1 MQIDRNLHFLSCP
14 ASSANI
20 TAVARACWR
29 VRRVGE
35 CSRSSNGVR
44 ARPGE
49 LGVQVS
55 AIVIASGLRP
65 DERFGA
71 AVQDR
76 PAGAL
81 RFARAAAFLHQLARS
96 SSSASPEHFG
106 PCPHAT
112 HVAFTCHPVAAAC
125 GAHPRACVSFADQSS
140 FIRIEL
146 SRSSAIR
153 STRPMRGAATRAAF
167 SSRAAVLSTAPTPLS
182 EPQTCDRP

>member
-14 ASSANI
+14 SHPEGR
-20 TAVARACWR
+20 TAVVLSCWR

-55 AIVIASGLRP
+55 SIVIASGLRP

-125 GAHPRACVSFADQSS
+125 GAHPRACVSFADRSS
-140 FIRIEL
+140 FVRTEL
-146 SRSSAIR
+146 SRSSAAR
-153 STRPMRGAATRAAF
+153 STRLIR
-167 SSRAAVLSTAPTPLS
+167 
-182 EPQTCDRP
+182 